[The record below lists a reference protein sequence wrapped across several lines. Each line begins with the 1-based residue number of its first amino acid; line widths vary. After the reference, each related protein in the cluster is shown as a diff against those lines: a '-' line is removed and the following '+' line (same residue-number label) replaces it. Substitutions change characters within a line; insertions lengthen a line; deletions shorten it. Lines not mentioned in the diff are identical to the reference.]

1 MSIILSDSKN
11 ERLQIATNVCVCVLV
26 TLDCGR
32 TIHDTRYDGKSFME
46 PFEKKT
52 FEKVAQLGTL
62 EELQDWKMDK
72 NVWNN

>member
-1 MSIILSDSKN
+1 
-11 ERLQIATNVCVCVLV
+11 
-26 TLDCGR
+26 
-32 TIHDTRYDGKSFME
+32 ME